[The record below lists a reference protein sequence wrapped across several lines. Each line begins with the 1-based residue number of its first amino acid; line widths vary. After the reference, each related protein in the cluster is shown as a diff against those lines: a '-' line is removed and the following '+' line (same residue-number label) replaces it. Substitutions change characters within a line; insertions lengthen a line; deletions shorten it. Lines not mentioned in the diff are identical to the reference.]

1 MLSVTVY
8 ITEYYV
14 LNAFDTLVHYQLEET
29 GRVKNSSRKYWEQ
42 ESITVVTVDA
52 DAILREMEEEIQKYS
67 H

>member
-1 MLSVTVY
+1 M
-8 ITEYYV
+8 